1 MTNTIEFNLW
11 GDEIRGPR
19 KEAEIIDALPEV
31 GDDYKGMIVRKIK
44 WVSLDPEQPR
54 DEVYDY
60 DFYQIIRED
69 VESKEYDQEHGD
81 LESDDYYLFKD
92 YVAIEKDPDS
102 MYDNIFHL
110 LGMKKGL

>member
-1 MTNTIEFNLW
+1 MTNTVEFNLW

-31 GDDYKGMIVRKIK
+31 GDDYKGMTVRKIK
-44 WVSLDPEQPR
+44 VVSLDPEQPR

-92 YVAIEKDPDS
+92 YVAIEKDLE
-102 MYDNIFHL
+102 NE
-110 LGMKKGL
+110 